1 MQSYQDLTN
10 KLDTSSE
17 ETFWFGACS
26 KDQIAKLEKI
36 LELKLPQDFIDFLE
50 TCGGG
55 GVVESEICGIEN
67 NDASLESGATVN
79 YSTTYCQANY
89 ELPNNLAVIYLKNDE
104 VCWAIDCSTTGN
116 GKVLSYD
123 LLKNKISKVIA
134 VNFYSF
140 FEEYVELRS

>member
-1 MQSYQDLTN
+1 MQSYQHLIN

-17 ETFWFGACS
+17 ETFWFGASS

-36 LELKLPQDFIDFLE
+36 LELKFPQDFIEFLE

-67 NDASLESGATVN
+67 NDASLEPGATVN
-79 YSTTYCQANY
+79 YSTTYCRTNY
-89 ELPNNLAVIYLKNDE
+89 ELPNNLAVIYLKDDE
-104 VCWAIDCSTTGN
+104 VCWVIDCSATGN

-123 LLKNKISKVIA
+123 LFKNNTSKVIA
-134 VNFYSF
+134 ENFYSF
-140 FEEYVELRS
+140 FDEYVELRS